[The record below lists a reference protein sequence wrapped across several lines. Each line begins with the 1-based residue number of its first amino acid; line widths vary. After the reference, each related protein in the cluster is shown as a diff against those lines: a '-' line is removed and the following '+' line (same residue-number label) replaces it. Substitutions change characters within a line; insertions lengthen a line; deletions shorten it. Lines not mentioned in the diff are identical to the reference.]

1 MSDVATVAQL
11 VLKHR
16 HEIVAFL
23 YSLVP
28 DYHAVEDLFQEVSL
42 VAIRKADEFQD
53 GTHFA
58 AWVRAIARHKIRE
71 HLRRR
76 RGASLDDALFE
87 GLEQAFEEVRGS
99 VDLDLRK
106 DSLRRCVADLQQGA
120 RQILSLRY
128 EDGLDAAGIAAR
140 TGRSRASVNSLLQ
153 RIREILRDCVD
164 RRRAE
169 ARA

>member
-42 VAIRKADEFQD
+42 VAIRKADEYQD

-58 AWVRAIARHKIRE
+58 A
-71 HLRRR
+71 
-76 RGASLDDALFE
+76 
-87 GLEQAFEEVRGS
+87 
-99 VDLDLRK
+99 
-106 DSLRRCVADLQQGA
+106 
-120 RQILSLRY
+120 
-128 EDGLDAAGIAAR
+128 
-140 TGRSRASVNSLLQ
+140 
-153 RIREILRDCVD
+153 
-164 RRRAE
+164 
-169 ARA
+169 